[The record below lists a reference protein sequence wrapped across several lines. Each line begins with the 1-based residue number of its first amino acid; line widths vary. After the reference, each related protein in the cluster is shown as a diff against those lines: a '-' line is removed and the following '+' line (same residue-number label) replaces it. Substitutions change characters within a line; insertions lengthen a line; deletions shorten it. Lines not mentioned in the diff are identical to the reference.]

1 MIYSNIRNRK
11 KRKSINI
18 YFVGKANI
26 SLIHLQKCMKNIQSS
41 TKMEISSTIK
51 QVRKTAKAIHFKALA
66 LLNYVF
72 IS

>member
-1 MIYSNIRNRK
+1 MIYSNITNRK

-41 TKMEISSTIK
+41 TKMDISSTIK
-51 QVRKTAKAIHFKALA
+51 QV
-66 LLNYVF
+66 
-72 IS
+72 